1 MNARRQWSLGGHPG
15 GCLPQLFFQAILFGV
30 ILFQLLYFVSYFLFK
45 FRPVGSLKCYESV
58 KFWNLGCDGHD
69 VECGPKMTEIV
80 KTQSLKTAVDPSC
93 KSSKK

>member
-1 MNARRQWSLGGHPG
+1 MN
-15 GCLPQLFFQAILFGV
+15 QLSFGTSGVTFF
-30 ILFQLLYFVSYFLFK
+30 S
-45 FRPVGSLKCYESV
+45 
-58 KFWNLGCDGHD
+58 GHD